1 MRNSLQVVLSFFRKG
16 ERFLVIEILRH
27 SIRASALTA
36 RFDKRRI
43 EVTRSVSVP
52 VEAADFSLLASS
64 FGKLI
69 KKFGGGSGRRIICSA
84 EPLFATTVH
93 AAVTLIREHDEEA
106 IDEADLDNLV
116 GQAIWKLLDRHR
128 SQAATK
134 MDVGDIDVALAD
146 VRVRKILLDGHKVV
160 NPVGFKA
167 KTVEFHLVQTFSS
180 KKFLHLLKGA
190 LPHASSVS
198 LIENGAAY
206 ANVVAKA
213 EGVPDFLLA
222 DVFEDRTDMFYCDR
236 GSLFYADSFPWG
248 EANMMRS
255 LTAQFSLDDETAHRL
270 FGAYLREEASPR
282 FLRRFE
288 EMLTEEFQIMAH
300 GFTSYLDR
308 VRSKAVYVQAF
319 FALPRFVFSPSF
331 SRRMSRRAR
340 LTEVT
345 DAFLGDRLGFV
356 VKRARTVTLQSDFA
370 TVAPVLEFYFSP
382 LNDKIDLMVGRHT
395 RWLVNP

>member
-1 MRNSLQVVLSFFRKG
+1 MSFFRKG

-27 SIRASALTA
+27 SIRASVLIAHFEKKKIA
-36 RFDKRRI
+36 
-43 EVTRSVSVP
+43 VTRSASVP
-52 VEAADFSLLASS
+52 VEATDFSLLASS

-69 KKFGGGSGRRIICSA
+69 KKFGGGSGRRVICSA

-93 AAVTLIREHDEEA
+93 AHVTLVREHDHEA

-134 MDVGDIDVALAD
+134 MNVGDIDVALAD

-167 KTVEFHLVQTFSS
+167 KTVEFHLTQTFSS
-180 KKFLHLLKGA
+180 KRFLHLLKEA
-190 LPHASSVS
+190 LPRASSVA

-206 ANVVAKA
+206 ANIVAKA
-213 EGVPDFLLA
+213 DGIPDFLLA
-222 DVFEDRTDMFYCDR
+222 NVFEDRTDMFYCDR
-236 GSLFYADSFPWG
+236 VSLSYADSFPWG

-255 LTAQFSLDDETAHRL
+255 LMTQFSLDAQTARRL
-270 FGAYLREEASPR
+270 LGAYLREEASPR

-300 GFTSYLDR
+300 GFTSHLDR

-345 DAFLGDRLGFV
+345 DAFLGDRLGFAV
-356 VKRARTVTLQSDFA
+356 THARAAAPQSDFA